1 VHQQLSLY
9 VDEFRVTKTGFGES
23 SCTTKQCAPVANIY
37 MQEVVV
43 QAAAAS
49 SRAAPAALQ
58 QHAKQSSTTSP
69 IFINKKRESLSDPEN
84 LTRSSI

>member
-43 QAAAAS
+43 QAAAGQ
-49 SRAAPAALQ
+49 RRRLCNNMPT
-58 QHAKQSSTTSP
+58 KQSSTTSP
-69 IFINKKRESLSDPEN
+69 ISLKLQQDSTLAIFN
-84 LTRSSI
+84 LYSFLVS